1 MPESEVRPLTKEEME
16 ALTKDLQEVLA
27 KHGADMGVTSTIT
40 LTKSSI
46 PSPYAT
52 NNGEET
58 PKEERH
64 EADAKTETSGEESR
78 GESSQS

>member
-1 MPESEVRPLTKEEME
+1 MPENQVRPLTKEEME

-40 LTKSSI
+40 LTKSPI

-52 NNGEET
+52 NNGEEAK
-58 PKEERH
+58 KEEDNSSNG
-64 EADAKTETSGEESR
+64 EAEASSKESDR
-78 GESSQS
+78 EPDSN